1 MCACVC
7 VCVCIVR
14 LCRLRASLADET
26 ASEMD
31 AAVQHALAELVPEI
45 QSTLHAEVA
54 KAMEGLRT
62 SLAEEAANEMSSAL
76 QEAVADLVPE
86 VQAALQLE
94 VEKALHAEVDKA
106 VLAQQYEAPSQS
118 PVEV

>member
-1 MCACVC
+1 MYV
-7 VCVCIVR
+7 V
-14 LCRLRASLADET
+14 
-26 ASEMD
+26 
-31 AAVQHALAELVPEI
+31 AELEKKADSVWQKAHMARRALGVNATAAQRRE
-45 QSTLHAEVA
+45 AE
-54 KAMEGLRT
+54 R
-62 SLAEEAANEMSSAL
+62 LAEEAANEMSSAL